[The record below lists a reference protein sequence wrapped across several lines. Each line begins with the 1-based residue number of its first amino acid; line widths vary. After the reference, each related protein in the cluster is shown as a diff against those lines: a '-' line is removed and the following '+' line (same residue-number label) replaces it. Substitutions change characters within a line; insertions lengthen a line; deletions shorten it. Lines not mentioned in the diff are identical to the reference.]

1 MTYIPAA
8 LWIDSGDQT
17 TTKKLNSFN
26 KTYLNKAFF
35 IENIYAFLSA
45 FYAISH
51 ERLSNSFTR
60 DTTEKKRDQAK
71 KSCRLVVHFISSA
84 LPQSV
89 LTMIPNEES
98 DRSKRAKQL
107 KDTKKQINQHHY
119 RCRSTKKTVRDLP
132 ENIFD
137 GGRR

>member
-35 IENIYAFLSA
+35 IENIFSFRNAFD
-45 FYAISH
+45 AISH
-51 ERLSNSFTR
+51 ERLFNSFTR
-60 DTTEKKRDQAK
+60 RATEKNRDQAK
-71 KSCRLVVHFISSA
+71 TSCHLVIHFMSSA

-89 LTMIPNEES
+89 LTMTPNEES
-98 DRSKRAKQL
+98 ERLKRAK
-107 KDTKKQINQHHY
+107 
-119 RCRSTKKTVRDLP
+119 
-132 ENIFD
+132 
-137 GGRR
+137 